1 MAVGEIILSAFI
13 TVLFEKLASSDM
25 MRLARYAGILS
36 KLENLRSNL
45 LLIQAVLVDAGQKHI
60 SDTSVELWL
69 NELHHLA
76 YEIEDVFDD
85 LVTEATRRRLKN
97 QESDASTSNNTKSKV
112 LKFIPNKFHAVN
124 YGRKMSPKIDEITTK
139 LRGLVEKKK
148 ILGLKDNVER
158 SSRPRKRLEET
169 SLVDESKVIGRKGDK
184 EALLGMLLGSES
196 SSTQTT
202 NVNVVSVVG
211 LGGIGKTTLAQLLYN
226 DEKVKDHFE
235 FRAWVCVSDEFD
247 VLKISKVIFQAVG
260 GGNQDF
266 ANLNLLQE
274 ALKEKLSKKMFLLV
288 MDDVW
293 NENHQEWELL
303 QRPFTV
309 GAPGSKVLV
318 TTRKTTV
325 ASTMDSVQ
333 PYDLELL
340 PDEEALSLF
349 SQHASDK
356 QNFDDVNRKLK
367 FYGDKIIKKCGRLPL
382 ALKTLGRVFRG
393 KSDGEWEELL
403 DNEIWNSK
411 NESNILPAL
420 MLSYYDLPPHLKQIF
435 AYCSLFPKDYVFDK
449 DELVLLWMA
458 EGFLYQ
464 PNEDKQME
472 ILGGEYFKELVSRS
486 FFQSSTNDKSCYT
499 MHDLINDM
507 AKSVAGEFFFMVDD
521 KMDVYER
528 KEALK
533 KCHHLSFLYERYG
546 AYKKF
551 KALEICRGLRT
562 FLVMPARGINDWGG
576 FYISNRVL
584 IEVIPLL
591 KSLRVLNLADYNITH
606 VPESIGRLQHLR
618 YLNLSGT
625 QITCLPEQVGDLH
638 NLQSLLL
645 SRCYNLS
652 SLPASI
658 VKLTNLR
665 HLDISYT
672 NQLKKMPLGL
682 GGLTSLQTLSKVVI
696 GEADEFNICDLK
708 GLVHLQGQ
716 LEIKELQKVKKS
728 FQAKEAELRHK
739 KGIHELD
746 LRWSDVFD
754 DSRNEATEYEVLEGL
769 RPFKKLTS
777 LSIWNYGGRE
787 FPSWVG
793 DLSFDCLTHLKLIGC
808 KSCTCLPALGHLPS
822 LQELHVRR
830 MDGLKSVGSEF
841 LGPSNGVAFPSLKA
855 LIFLD
860 MKGWEKWSTIHGGKG
875 NMFPCLLEIF
885 MSGCE
890 KLDEV
895 AIESIPSLQVLRVEG
910 CSEIVLKSMVGVS
923 SSIVRLTLENIR
935 GLTQLPVDVLEHLE
949 KVEDLFISKCDEVT
963 CMWDSEAACKILLK
977 LKKLEVYECKQLLS
991 LGETNMPS
999 ITKVVIDSCES
1010 LKSYNCP
1017 SSIEKLTIKNCH
1029 SLTSL
1034 SCTSSI
1040 ENLKIDN
1047 CHSLTSLS
1055 CTSSIENLKLIDC
1068 HSLTSLSCTSSI
1080 ENLTI
1085 AGCYSL
1091 TSLSFPTMD
1100 GLPSTLKSLDISRC
1114 NNVEVGWLDK
1124 NFLSSL
1130 QHLYISHMVNLRLF
1144 PDGCFVHLTTLNIND
1159 CDNLES
1165 IPSNGYGFL
1174 PSHCLRYLKIADCK
1188 NLKSFPHEHLQ
1199 SFESLEKITIY
1210 GCPNLDYTFPGGLWP
1225 PNLSELRIGKL
1236 KKPISEW
1243 GMQNFPTSL
1252 DTLELFGEDSGVVTF
1267 AKAGEEDTSFL
1278 LPSSLTSL
1286 SLFNFNELESLS
1298 EGMQHLTCLQHL
1310 EIRKCP
1316 KLRDLP
1322 ETLLPSLSSL
1332 QVRLECSEELRKK
1345 CSKSKKGKYWP
1356 IISQIP
1362 NLDLGSCFDN

>member
-226 DEKVKDHFE
+226 DEKVKVHFE

-247 VLKISKVIFQAVG
+247 VLKISKAIFQAVG

-318 TTRKTTV
+318 TTRNTTV
-325 ASTMDSVQ
+325 ASAMDSVQ

-367 FYGDKIIKKCGRLPL
+367 LYGDKIVKKCGRLPL

-393 KSDGEWEELL
+393 KSDEEWEELL
-403 DNEIWNSK
+403 DSEIWNSK

-486 FFQSSTNDKSCYT
+486 FFQSSTIFSILNDKSCYT

-645 SRCYNLS
+645 SRCYRLS

-999 ITKVVIDSCES
+999 ITKV
-1010 LKSYNCP
+1010 
-1017 SSIEKLTIKNCH
+1017 
-1029 SLTSL
+1029 
-1034 SCTSSI
+1034 
-1040 ENLKIDN
+1040 
-1047 CHSLTSLS
+1047 
-1055 CTSSIENLKLIDC
+1055 
-1068 HSLTSLSCTSSI
+1068 
-1080 ENLTI
+1080 
-1085 AGCYSL
+1085 
-1091 TSLSFPTMD
+1091 
-1100 GLPSTLKSLDISRC
+1100 SLDISRC